1 MCFKWVGNMEYV
13 EEKVNGKKKKEKVKM
28 VHFNF
33 RLNLPSIEVSVN
45 IYEW

>member
-28 VHFNF
+28 VLLNI
-33 RLNLPSIEVSVN
+33 RLNLTSIEVIVN
-45 IYEW
+45 IYEQ